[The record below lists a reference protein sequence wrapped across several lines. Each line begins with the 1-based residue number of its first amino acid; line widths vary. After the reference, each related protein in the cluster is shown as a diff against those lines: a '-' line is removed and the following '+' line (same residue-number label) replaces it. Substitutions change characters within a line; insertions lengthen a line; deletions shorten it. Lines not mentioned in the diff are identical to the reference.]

1 MNWSSVLANKH
12 FIHGVDKMVKHFGRL
27 DPFEIESSILPY
39 LCPKHQRDA
48 HVTCGICRGLCSRN
62 E

>member
-27 DPFEIESSILPY
+27 DPFEIESSILPCVPSTKGT
-39 LCPKHQRDA
+39 L
-48 HVTCGICRGLCSRN
+48 T
-62 E
+62 